1 METNIHLF
9 CQAEENIDFLDD
21 GSNSF
26 ATGLPS
32 GTINHK
38 KYIKFSK
45 TIEKKISPEVR
56 SLSPEY
62 KKIFETSVFLCG
74 EEKSSD
80 FSVGK
85 KGGRKSLQVQQ
96 HSKRTEII
104 PPFLKLSKE
113 KVTRKEN
120 SLCKLP
126 NQYSLHKTSSPLC
139 TSSSITREKEMLSNL
154 YMTLYDEVT
163 HGYLYSQELSALHKA
178 CKIFS
183 KIRSGKIYV
192 NDLPVIL
199 GILRISISDLE
210 MRQALKTIDIDVNGM
225 LDFSNFLKAVAD
237 VSYMVSQNPAFWDA
251 LKIFCR
257 IKGGRVSTDEIFGVL
272 DSMGVPI
279 NPEILEEV
287 IKHTYIDSNHMV
299 DIGDIIFILN
309 ELQEQYEDVP
319 ITEESPL
326 DEITSD
332 RKLSSIAG
340 CYLKYKKKNSLSSKL
355 PEPSISKKLNN
366 KSNQYY
372 SKIMENDD
380 LESKRS
386 KNTWQIRKFL
396 DGVSSSNVG
405 VQEPYSKNG
414 INFKKHSEKG
424 EIHDSKSKPQSLKS
438 STSLSKSL
446 DKSDIS
452 SIPKLQKPTVRKR
465 SSLLKQVSSTE
476 KTAINT
482 LENFCEAISKLQEN
496 YISAEGLQSILPSV
510 GITLLDKEFQKIV
523 TDTSRNENGM
533 VELDD
538 FISTLANEQ
547 SFPEC
552 NALPGVIKA
561 IDKIKDK
568 NVDYEDLNTCL
579 QDFGIYLS
587 KPEFKKIT
595 ELTEAGETKKVNFKE
610 FIDTMM
616 SNTECFSEKLLL
628 PDSIET
634 LDNLRKETMS
644 VSDLWNILS
653 SLNSNLKK
661 DEFLAALKL
670 VTVDEGDKV
679 QFEEFAQV
687 VRNMRDAARLEE
699 LQEVVLAADLLEGDM
714 IAEENLEDF
723 LRNIGI
729 KSPKEEVEKIL
740 QSDFVSEDNMV
751 NIKDCMRALSDTQK
765 FSNYIALNETINTLD
780 SMKENCQFDKDK
792 NLDVLEN
799 TDRLSFTDD
808 ILQEVMDDSFVED
821 FRKEASNLKLP
832 KVNEI
837 KEVAN
842 ILSHVDNGKIGVPD
856 LEHALKCLNVNLTEE
871 DFNGAL
877 NCCNV
882 SDNMEVDLKDFLI
895 KMKESPHFQK
905 SKATQILLAA
915 TQILQND
922 LIDVSDLKTLL
933 MDKDLH
939 TANAILTVMLRHV
952 PEHESGKVTIQ
963 EFMTKFSDIL
973 TIPKP
978 AEDKFYNNNIHK
990 NDVTTISGLQK
1001 NLNAMGIYL
1010 TDDKIQKTL
1019 DNTNP
1024 NDEVVHFKDFI
1035 RELANTDEF
1044 IECQKIEDAWNI
1056 INSVCDGKVDIE
1068 DLLSTLKSLEKPLDE
1083 EQFKVLSNSATDGKA
1098 DIKNLK
1104 TVLDNMGI
1112 KLTDKELE
1120 DLTQSLPVGAD
1131 NKVALKALE
1140 DEVKAFTGKADI
1152 KNLKTVLDN
1161 MGIKLTDKELEDL
1174 TQSLPVGADNKVAL
1188 KALEDEVK
1196 AFTERKVILK
1206 DVIDVFTNS
1215 PKPSTPFNNLFREIK
1230 TLDSIRNDTMP
1241 VNELSSKLLSAGI
1254 PVSNKTFQEI
1264 LRQASVDENNNV
1276 SLKKILEN
1284 LNTSKPISVFEDIDT
1299 ALSTVS
1305 LMNCD
1310 RVQVSDLKNAF
1321 EDLNISLKPEEH
1333 QMLVKTLDADEKGDT
1348 SLKSAILALKSNRRL
1363 QDFREVNKLA
1373 KALDKVTNEKLD
1385 ADDVNSVLKGL
1396 GIYFPEEELQEVLG
1410 SICVDKEGKVNLK
1423 DCLSQLM
1430 QTPYFTK
1437 ASKTEDSLKVLASI
1451 KKNVAN
1457 PDDLDFMLKTV
1468 GVPLPQDV
1476 IQRALKNV
1484 APREDGTVNLQEFM
1498 SNLVN
1503 SGFSSLPET
1512 DNKVK
1517 KKKGIKDSAPIGGK
1531 IDVSNVDAILKNMDI
1546 KLTEEEQQYLLDHLS
1561 ATADEDMDMN
1571 TLTGVVKMLKE
1582 KIEICNLDNFLKDMG
1597 IEVTYEEYT
1606 ELVNHLPTSADG
1618 KVTQLQLMD
1627 TIKTLKGDKVNAKK
1641 PNNIQEKLGVELT
1654 NKESWNLQEHLPVD
1668 EGKVAI
1674 DNLDTILEKMEMNFS
1689 DKEFEELSHNWPAD
1703 GKVKRIKL
1711 VRAAIP
1717 VTGETVDIRDLD
1729 NVLGN
1734 MGIEL
1739 TKEELG
1745 ELTRNLPVDAKGET
1759 DLKSLMDTVQVIT
1772 GGEVDFN
1779 DLENVLQNMGIEL
1792 TSREHLELE
1801 KLLPIDANGKIYKN
1815 RLLNCVKG
1823 IKELQVNVHD
1833 IDSILGNMAF
1843 KLTAEELNDLTPNLP
1858 VNGKVDIKN
1867 LKTVLDNMGIKLT
1880 DKELEDLTQSLPVGA
1895 DNKVALKALEDEVKA
1910 FTGKVDIKNLK
1921 TVLDNMGIKLTDK
1934 ELEDLTQSLPV
1945 GADNKVALK
1954 ALEDEVKAFTG
1965 KVDIKNL
1972 KTVLDNMGIK
1982 LTDKEL
1988 EDLTQ
1993 SLPVGADNKVAL
2005 KALEDEVKAFTGKV
2019 DIKNLKT
2026 VLDNMGIKLTD
2037 KELEDLTQS
2046 LPVGADNKVA
2056 LKALED
2062 EVKAFTGKVDI
2073 KNLKTVLDNMGI
2085 KLTDKELE
2093 DLTQSLPVGADNK
2106 VALKAL
2112 EDEVKAFTGE
2122 EVDVNDMKTILGNM
2136 GIELTDKELT
2146 ELVNNLPVDD
2156 GKVYQKRLLDGI
2168 KFLRGGKIDS
2178 SKVDMVLGNMG
2189 INLTEKELEDLTQ
2202 NLPVDVNGKVDL
2214 KKVMNEMKYFTGDKV
2229 DTNKLKSVLGNLG
2242 IELMPDE
2249 HLNLLKTLPVNAD
2262 GKVYQKRLMKG
2273 IKSLE
2278 QGSVDVN
2285 KLDTLLENMGI
2296 KITEEE
2302 FMDLTERLPD
2312 DSEKKVKLNK
2322 LIKELSAVLGKQ
2334 VDVCDLEDALKDME
2348 IEVPYEDYLHL
2359 VKTLPLDAEGKVY
2372 QKRLLDGIKT
2382 VKRGKVDI
2390 NDLDK
2395 FLENMGIE
2403 LSEKELE
2410 DFSKDLPVDVDQK
2423 VELKNMM
2430 LRIKDFTGEKV
2441 DARDL
2446 KNVLGDMGIEVND
2459 KDCVELLKLLPVDG
2473 DKKVFRNRLL
2483 TGLKSFKGG
2492 KVDIGNL
2499 KTILGNMG
2507 IKLKNKELQSV
2518 IQNQPVDAN
2527 GNVPLKKVM
2536 DDVKAIIGEKLN
2548 VENLKNILEGLGIEF
2563 TPKEYLELVQNLQI
2577 DDDGTISE
2585 NRLLDGVKSFKG
2597 GRVDVS
2603 NLENVLENVKI
2614 MLPDK
2619 ELKDLSQNLPV
2630 DASGMTDLHKL
2641 LKEVNKFTGGKIQ
2654 AKDIQKVLGDMG
2666 VELTNRELWNLMKM
2680 LPITDDGKVYKNIL
2694 LDNIKS
2700 FPGGKCNVS
2709 KIGTILEN
2717 MGYELEDEEIE
2728 YLQNHLPTTDE
2739 KKVKLNKVMENVE
2752 SFTGTKINTNEVD
2765 DILKNIGIELT
2776 PKERWKLL
2784 KTLPVTSDGKVCRN
2798 LLLDRLKTFQGGK
2811 VFENKL
2817 ETILENMNYKLE
2829 NEEMKDLRNHLKIDD
2844 NGKIL
2849 LNSVIRAANLFSGDK
2864 INASDIQLYLGNV
2877 GIEFT
2882 NKENQDLLDIV
2893 PLDDN
2898 KRVYKDRLMDGVKT
2912 YRGGKVN
2919 VNKIDDAL
2927 ENMRIPLEEEEIEK
2941 LCEDL
2946 PLDDERRVKLDLL
2959 LNEVDEILGEEID
2972 YQDLENILKNIGLR
2986 LQLKENSVLMKSL
2999 PLDAAGKLYKHKL
3012 LDGIRSLKG
3021 VKLSVDKLE
3030 PFMEHMGFELEE
3042 EEYQDLKNNL
3052 PIDDEGRVNVNV
3064 VMDEGYLF
3072 TGEKVDARNLENFLE
3087 NMGINLTED
3096 KGMQLLNNLP
3106 IDAKGKVYVNRLMKE
3121 LRGLEGTKVSSD
3133 KMEIFMKSMGI
3144 DLKEKEIQ
3152 ALKDHLPVDDNG
3164 KTDLN
3169 TMMDEVK
3176 NVTGEKI
3183 HAGDVKNVLE
3193 NMGIEITNKEHKKL
3207 LKTLPV
3213 SADKKVFK
3221 KELLDGVKSFR
3232 GGQVNVNDLTS
3243 VLQNTGFRLEEKE
3256 IKDLKSHL
3264 PVTENEKVDLDVLMD
3279 AAKAFTGEKVEAD
3292 NLKNVLRNMG
3302 IELTEKEHSMLLKT
3316 LPVCDGK
3323 VYKKKL
3329 LDSVKPF
3336 KGKKVSVSNLETLL
3350 NNMEIEVGKEEYE
3363 DLLNHLP
3370 VDENEMV
3377 DVNVVM
3383 DEAKAFTGEKVNV
3396 SNLGNELRKMGLVLT
3411 DEEHKKLLKTL
3422 PICTNGK
3429 VYKNRLL
3436 KGVKALNGPRVK
3448 IKKVET
3454 FLENMGTKI
3463 KDEELEEL
3471 MTQLPTEGETAVD
3484 LNDLMDAVSYI
3495 KGEVIDVQNLDNF
3508 LVSEGIELTEEEMKE
3523 LMPHLKFNGNG
3534 KINVK
3539 SIMEGLKK
3547 FKPKG
3552 MATLHKLKTAND
3564 IKDRVTGH
3572 MAVSEIK
3579 PKFKLNPLTK
3589 VPISHSKRDR
3599 DLPGSLQCQ
3608 LQHKEKKLSASQ
3620 MAAFQDAYN
3629 FFNKDKTGCIDF
3641 HGLMCTVAK
3650 LGMNLT
3656 KHDVYN
3662 ELKCADI
3669 DRDGKVNFS
3678 DFIKVLTDKNL
3689 FLKAVVPEKE
3699 TCLDLA
3705 GNPGILLFEILSK
3718 LLETS
3723 ALPKK
3728 SILEIV
3734 SYFQRK
3740 FQHTGPGML
3749 WSPYTMGY
3757 GKRTLKPDICT
3768 PPSSSMAAFANA
3780 ARIAIMKE
3788 KDLFKFLEE
3797 LKRCNSHSDSPYSK
3811 IPIFPLFPNVDGV
3824 VMGKPFKDMQKLE
3837 MLRRKE
3843 PLNFFED
3850 YFFHKRD
3857 WKTQA
3862 ANIKSMD
3869 PASGYSNNITI
3880 DQILKKKQT
3889 CTVADETAIKQHVKR
3904 ATDTYNFGIALEH
3917 RKEMLN
3923 LWQKIRGD
3931 LIGIDSRNES
3941 FYDTFSTYTWS
3952 WNVCQELLSPK
3963 DLRLYDAYVNRNSSH
3978 NSRSFSS
3985 SDTSECDTDSG
3996 RKRKRKGLKG
4006 FQ

>member
-1 METNIHLF
+1 
-9 CQAEENIDFLDD
+9 
-21 GSNSF
+21 
-26 ATGLPS
+26 
-32 GTINHK
+32 
-38 KYIKFSK
+38 
-45 TIEKKISPEVR
+45 
-56 SLSPEY
+56 
-62 KKIFETSVFLCG
+62 
-74 EEKSSD
+74 
-80 FSVGK
+80 
-85 KGGRKSLQVQQ
+85 
-96 HSKRTEII
+96 
-104 PPFLKLSKE
+104 
-113 KVTRKEN
+113 
-120 SLCKLP
+120 
-126 NQYSLHKTSSPLC
+126 
-139 TSSSITREKEMLSNL
+139 
-154 YMTLYDEVT
+154 
-163 HGYLYSQELSALHKA
+163 
-178 CKIFS
+178 
-183 KIRSGKIYV
+183 
-192 NDLPVIL
+192 
-199 GILRISISDLE
+199 
-210 MRQALKTIDIDVNGM
+210 
-225 LDFSNFLKAVAD
+225 
-237 VSYMVSQNPAFWDA
+237 
-251 LKIFCR
+251 
-257 IKGGRVSTDEIFGVL
+257 
-272 DSMGVPI
+272 
-279 NPEILEEV
+279 
-287 IKHTYIDSNHMV
+287 
-299 DIGDIIFILN
+299 
-309 ELQEQYEDVP
+309 
-319 ITEESPL
+319 
-326 DEITSD
+326 
-332 RKLSSIAG
+332 
-340 CYLKYKKKNSLSSKL
+340 
-355 PEPSISKKLNN
+355 
-366 KSNQYY
+366 
-372 SKIMENDD
+372 
-380 LESKRS
+380 
-386 KNTWQIRKFL
+386 
-396 DGVSSSNVG
+396 
-405 VQEPYSKNG
+405 
-414 INFKKHSEKG
+414 
-424 EIHDSKSKPQSLKS
+424 
-438 STSLSKSL
+438 
-446 DKSDIS
+446 
-452 SIPKLQKPTVRKR
+452 
-465 SSLLKQVSSTE
+465 
-476 KTAINT
+476 
-482 LENFCEAISKLQEN
+482 
-496 YISAEGLQSILPSV
+496 
-510 GITLLDKEFQKIV
+510 
-523 TDTSRNENGM
+523 
-533 VELDD
+533 
-538 FISTLANEQ
+538 
-547 SFPEC
+547 
-552 NALPGVIKA
+552 
-561 IDKIKDK
+561 
-568 NVDYEDLNTCL
+568 
-579 QDFGIYLS
+579 
-587 KPEFKKIT
+587 
-595 ELTEAGETKKVNFKE
+595 
-610 FIDTMM
+610 
-616 SNTECFSEKLLL
+616 
-628 PDSIET
+628 
-634 LDNLRKETMS
+634 
-644 VSDLWNILS
+644 
-653 SLNSNLKK
+653 
-661 DEFLAALKL
+661 
-670 VTVDEGDKV
+670 
-679 QFEEFAQV
+679 
-687 VRNMRDAARLEE
+687 
-699 LQEVVLAADLLEGDM
+699 
-714 IAEENLEDF
+714 
-723 LRNIGI
+723 
-729 KSPKEEVEKIL
+729 
-740 QSDFVSEDNMV
+740 
-751 NIKDCMRALSDTQK
+751 
-765 FSNYIALNETINTLD
+765 
-780 SMKENCQFDKDK
+780 
-792 NLDVLEN
+792 
-799 TDRLSFTDD
+799 
-808 ILQEVMDDSFVED
+808 
-821 FRKEASNLKLP
+821 
-832 KVNEI
+832 
-837 KEVAN
+837 
-842 ILSHVDNGKIGVPD
+842 
-856 LEHALKCLNVNLTEE
+856 
-871 DFNGAL
+871 
-877 NCCNV
+877 
-882 SDNMEVDLKDFLI
+882 
-895 KMKESPHFQK
+895 
-905 SKATQILLAA
+905 
-915 TQILQND
+915 
-922 LIDVSDLKTLL
+922 
-933 MDKDLH
+933 
-939 TANAILTVMLRHV
+939 
-952 PEHESGKVTIQ
+952 
-963 EFMTKFSDIL
+963 
-973 TIPKP
+973 
-978 AEDKFYNNNIHK
+978 
-990 NDVTTISGLQK
+990 
-1001 NLNAMGIYL
+1001 
-1010 TDDKIQKTL
+1010 
-1019 DNTNP
+1019 
-1024 NDEVVHFKDFI
+1024 
-1035 RELANTDEF
+1035 
-1044 IECQKIEDAWNI
+1044 
-1056 INSVCDGKVDIE
+1056 
-1068 DLLSTLKSLEKPLDE
+1068 
-1083 EQFKVLSNSATDGKA
+1083 
-1098 DIKNLK
+1098 
-1104 TVLDNMGI
+1104 
-1112 KLTDKELE
+1112 
-1120 DLTQSLPVGAD
+1120 
-1131 NKVALKALE
+1131 
-1140 DEVKAFTGKADI
+1140 
-1152 KNLKTVLDN
+1152 
-1161 MGIKLTDKELEDL
+1161 
-1174 TQSLPVGADNKVAL
+1174 
-1188 KALEDEVK
+1188 
-1196 AFTERKVILK
+1196 
-1206 DVIDVFTNS
+1206 
-1215 PKPSTPFNNLFREIK
+1215 
-1230 TLDSIRNDTMP
+1230 
-1241 VNELSSKLLSAGI
+1241 
-1254 PVSNKTFQEI
+1254 
-1264 LRQASVDENNNV
+1264 
-1276 SLKKILEN
+1276 
-1284 LNTSKPISVFEDIDT
+1284 
-1299 ALSTVS
+1299 
-1305 LMNCD
+1305 
-1310 RVQVSDLKNAF
+1310 
-1321 EDLNISLKPEEH
+1321 
-1333 QMLVKTLDADEKGDT
+1333 
-1348 SLKSAILALKSNRRL
+1348 
-1363 QDFREVNKLA
+1363 
-1373 KALDKVTNEKLD
+1373 
-1385 ADDVNSVLKGL
+1385 
-1396 GIYFPEEELQEVLG
+1396 
-1410 SICVDKEGKVNLK
+1410 
-1423 DCLSQLM
+1423 
-1430 QTPYFTK
+1430 
-1437 ASKTEDSLKVLASI
+1437 
-1451 KKNVAN
+1451 
-1457 PDDLDFMLKTV
+1457 
-1468 GVPLPQDV
+1468 
-1476 IQRALKNV
+1476 
-1484 APREDGTVNLQEFM
+1484 
-1498 SNLVN
+1498 
-1503 SGFSSLPET
+1503 
-1512 DNKVK
+1512 
-1517 KKKGIKDSAPIGGK
+1517 
-1531 IDVSNVDAILKNMDI
+1531 
-1546 KLTEEEQQYLLDHLS
+1546 
-1561 ATADEDMDMN
+1561 
-1571 TLTGVVKMLKE
+1571 
-1582 KIEICNLDNFLKDMG
+1582 
-1597 IEVTYEEYT
+1597 
-1606 ELVNHLPTSADG
+1606 
-1618 KVTQLQLMD
+1618 
-1627 TIKTLKGDKVNAKK
+1627 
-1641 PNNIQEKLGVELT
+1641 
-1654 NKESWNLQEHLPVD
+1654 
-1668 EGKVAI
+1668 
-1674 DNLDTILEKMEMNFS
+1674 
-1689 DKEFEELSHNWPAD
+1689 
-1703 GKVKRIKL
+1703 
-1711 VRAAIP
+1711 
-1717 VTGETVDIRDLD
+1717 
-1729 NVLGN
+1729 
-1734 MGIEL
+1734 
-1739 TKEELG
+1739 
-1745 ELTRNLPVDAKGET
+1745 
-1759 DLKSLMDTVQVIT
+1759 
-1772 GGEVDFN
+1772 
-1779 DLENVLQNMGIEL
+1779 
-1792 TSREHLELE
+1792 
-1801 KLLPIDANGKIYKN
+1801 
-1815 RLLNCVKG
+1815 
-1823 IKELQVNVHD
+1823 
-1833 IDSILGNMAF
+1833 
-1843 KLTAEELNDLTPNLP
+1843 
-1858 VNGKVDIKN
+1858 
-1867 LKTVLDNMGIKLT
+1867 
-1880 DKELEDLTQSLPVGA
+1880 
-1895 DNKVALKALEDEVKA
+1895 
-1910 FTGKVDIKNLK
+1910 
-1921 TVLDNMGIKLTDK
+1921 
-1934 ELEDLTQSLPV
+1934 
-1945 GADNKVALK
+1945 
-1954 ALEDEVKAFTG
+1954 
-1965 KVDIKNL
+1965 
-1972 KTVLDNMGIK
+1972 
-1982 LTDKEL
+1982 
-1988 EDLTQ
+1988 
-1993 SLPVGADNKVAL
+1993 
-2005 KALEDEVKAFTGKV
+2005 
-2019 DIKNLKT
+2019 
-2026 VLDNMGIKLTD
+2026 
-2037 KELEDLTQS
+2037 
-2046 LPVGADNKVA
+2046 
-2056 LKALED
+2056 
-2062 EVKAFTGKVDI
+2062 
-2073 KNLKTVLDNMGI
+2073 
-2085 KLTDKELE
+2085 
-2093 DLTQSLPVGADNK
+2093 
-2106 VALKAL
+2106 
-2112 EDEVKAFTGE
+2112 
-2122 EVDVNDMKTILGNM
+2122 MKTILGNM

-2410 DFSKDLPVDVDQK
+2410 DFSKDLPVDVDEK
-2423 VELKNMM
+2423 VDLKNMM

-2972 YQDLENILKNIGLR
+2972 YQDLENILKTIGLR

-3302 IELTEKEHSMLLKT
+3302 IELTEKEYSMLLKT

-3329 LDSVKPF
+3329 LDSVKPL

-3552 MATLHKLKTAND
+3552 MVTLHKLKTAND

>member
-1 METNIHLF
+1 METNIHFF

-139 TSSSITREKEMLSNL
+139 TSSAITREKEMLSNL

-272 DSMGVPI
+272 DSMGIPI

-579 QDFGIYLS
+579 QNFGIYLS

-628 PDSIET
+628 PDAIET

-740 QSDFVSEDNMV
+740 QSDFVSDNMV
-751 NIKDCMRALSDTQK
+751 NIKDCMRALRDTQK

-792 NLDVLEN
+792 NPDVLEN

-808 ILQEVMDDSFVED
+808 ILQEVMDDSSVED

-871 DFNGAL
+871 DFDGAL

-1140 DEVKAFTGKADI
+1140 DEVKAFT
-1152 KNLKTVLDN
+1152 
-1161 MGIKLTDKELEDL
+1161 
-1174 TQSLPVGADNKVAL
+1174 
-1188 KALEDEVK
+1188 
-1196 AFTERKVILK
+1196 ERKVILK

-1215 PKPSTPFNNLFREIK
+1215 PKPSTPFNNLFKEIK

-1284 LNTSKPISVFEDIDT
+1284 LNTSKPTSVFEDIDT

-1321 EDLNISLKPEEH
+1321 EDLNIALKPEEH

-1410 SICVDKEGKVNLK
+1410 SVCVDKEGKVNLK

-1430 QTPYFTK
+1430 QTPYFTE

-1627 TIKTLKGDKVNAKK
+1627 AIKTLKGDKVNAKK

-1668 EGKVAI
+1668 EGKVAT

-1711 VRAAIP
+1711 VHAAIP

-1910 FTGKVDIKNLK
+1910 FTG
-1921 TVLDNMGIKLTDK
+1921 
-1934 ELEDLTQSLPV
+1934 
-1945 GADNKVALK
+1945 
-1954 ALEDEVKAFTG
+1954 
-1965 KVDIKNL
+1965 
-1972 KTVLDNMGIK
+1972 
-1982 LTDKEL
+1982 
-1988 EDLTQ
+1988 
-1993 SLPVGADNKVAL
+1993 
-2005 KALEDEVKAFTGKV
+2005 
-2019 DIKNLKT
+2019 
-2026 VLDNMGIKLTD
+2026 
-2037 KELEDLTQS
+2037 
-2046 LPVGADNKVA
+2046 
-2056 LKALED
+2056 
-2062 EVKAFTGKVDI
+2062 
-2073 KNLKTVLDNMGI
+2073 
-2085 KLTDKELE
+2085 
-2093 DLTQSLPVGADNK
+2093 
-2106 VALKAL
+2106 
-2112 EDEVKAFTGE
+2112 E

-2168 KFLRGGKIDS
+2168 KFLRGGKIDA

-2359 VKTLPLDAEGKVY
+2359 VKTLPLDGKNLKSEGKVY

-2410 DFSKDLPVDVDQK
+2410 DFSKDLPVDVDEK
-2423 VELKNMM
+2423 VDLKNMM

-2597 GRVDVS
+2597 GRVEVS

-2666 VELTNRELWNLMKM
+2666 IELTNRELWNLMKM

-2849 LNSVIRAANLFSGDK
+2849 LNSVISAANLFSGDK

-2946 PLDDERRVKLDLL
+2946 PVDDERRVKLDLL

-3106 IDAKGKVYVNRLMKE
+3106 IDAKGKIYVNRLMKE

-3329 LDSVKPF
+3329 LDSVKPL

-3547 FKPKG
+3547 FKPEG

-3917 RKEMLN
+3917 RKEMLK